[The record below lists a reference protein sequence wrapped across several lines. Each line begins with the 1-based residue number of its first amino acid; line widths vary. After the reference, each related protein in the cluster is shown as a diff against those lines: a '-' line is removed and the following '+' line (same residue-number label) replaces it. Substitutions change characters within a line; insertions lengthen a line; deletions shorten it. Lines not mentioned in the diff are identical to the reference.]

1 MSTPWEEEVTE
12 WTFQSPSLRCVSRV
26 GKETTDEFCP
36 DLGPERD
43 LRGTLVQLLYLPV
56 DEMGAPERVVVCQR
70 PGRTLAGPREDRCP
84 RGKGNQTA

>member
-1 MSTPWEEEVTE
+1 MDVPVPIPEVCQQD
-12 WTFQSPSLRCVSRV
+12 WQGNYRL
-26 GKETTDEFCP
+26 EFRP

-56 DEMGAPERVVVCQR
+56 GEMGAPERVVVCQR
-70 PGRTLAGPREDRCP
+70 PGRTLAGPREGRCP